1 MTSPVKKRWVSHNPI
16 DPCRADVLQ
25 CLPAMYNEAWLIV
38 DTETNGLMTPI
49 HAVEIAAQRMR
60 GWQRDGDPFRVL
72 LNHDVPID
80 PAAQAVHGYSRA
92 YLRQHGTPPLEAHAA
107 FHAYAGDRPMVAFNL
122 SFDWDRVLLPQYTR
136 LGVPV
141 SGRRGFCAL
150 TLARRVIRD
159 VENYKLDTLKLRF
172 GLNLAARSHEGR
184 HDVETVTL
192 LFEQVL
198 APKIYQSGLF
208 GFEAVADFARRT
220 PVAVC
225 LELIDG
231 ASDPCWYFL
240 DAESNSHGPFSAG
253 AVRQVLAGKVA
264 YVWKEGMSDWVL
276 SSELSEFAPKEEA
289 TKRRPYKERV
299 KTALSPAEPA
309 RRAPDPIPAR
319 RGVEVMTSMVV
330 DQILP
335 EPTPISVF
343 RRKQDAQP
351 VPAEADSSRWTGDLI
366 ELCQGIITGQT
377 LTVRD
382 VHRLQTWLAG
392 CPCTHVFPINVVSA
406 VVKKIVKGNV
416 MTDYQLLDLREA
428 LESILPVHH

>member
-1 MTSPVKKRWVSHNPI
+1 
-16 DPCRADVLQ
+16 
-25 CLPAMYNEAWLIV
+25 MYDEAWLIV

-60 GWQRDGDPFRVL
+60 GWQRDGEPFRVL

-80 PAAQAVHGYSRA
+80 PAAQAIHGYSRA
-92 YLRQHGTPPLEAHAA
+92 YLRQHGAPPLEAHAA
-107 FHAYAGDRPMVAFNL
+107 FHTYAGDRPMVAFNL

-172 GLNLAARSHEGR
+172 GLNLNARSHEGR

-208 GFEAVADFARRT
+208 GFDAVADFARRT
-220 PVAVC
+220 PVAAC
-225 LELIDG
+225 LELIHG
-231 ASDPCWYFL
+231 AGDPCWYFL
-240 DAESNSHGPFSAG
+240 DAESNSHGPFSTC

-276 SSELSEFAPKEEA
+276 SSELAEFAPKEEA
-289 TKRRPYKERV
+289 TKRRTYKERM
-299 KTALSPAEPA
+299 KTVWPSAEPTI
-309 RRAPDPIPAR
+309 RRVSEPIPTH
-319 RGVEVMTSMVV
+319 RGVEVMVSMDANRV
-330 DQILP
+330 LP
-335 EPTPISVF
+335 EPTPISVL

-351 VPAEADSSRWTGDLI
+351 VPAEADNSRWTGDLI
-366 ELCQGIITGQT
+366 DLCQSIMAGQT
-377 LTVRD
+377 MTARD
-382 VHRLQTWLAG
+382 VHRLQTWLTG
-392 CPCTHVFPINVVSA
+392 CPCIHIFPINVVSA
-406 VVKKIVKGNV
+406 VVKKIGKDAV
-416 MTDYQLLDLREA
+416 MSDYQLLDLREA
-428 LESILPVHH
+428 LESILPVHR